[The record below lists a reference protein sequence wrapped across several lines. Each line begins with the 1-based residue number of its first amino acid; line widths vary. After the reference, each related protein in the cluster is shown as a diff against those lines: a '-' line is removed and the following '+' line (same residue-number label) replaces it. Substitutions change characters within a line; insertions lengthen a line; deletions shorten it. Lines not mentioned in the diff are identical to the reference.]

1 MGGRGSGGA
10 NAISIAEHLRAG
22 TYRPHRHGQ
31 RLEAPA
37 SGRDVTPA
45 ERKRLLDGLPPEG
58 RRVAVALLA
67 EYSDWDAA
75 ALTVLKQYAL
85 SCARLT
91 DLTDDDAERR
101 REVRTNLALLK
112 ALALD
117 EARR

>member
-1 MGGRGSGGA
+1 MGGKGSGGH
-10 NAISIAEHLRAG
+10 NAVSIAQHLRQG

-58 RRVAVALLA
+58 RRVAFALLA

-75 ALTVLKQYAL
+75 ALATLRQYAL
-85 SCARLT
+85 SCARLV
-91 DLTDDDAERR
+91 DLMDDDAERR

-112 ALALD
+112 ALDLD
-117 EARR
+117 GDR